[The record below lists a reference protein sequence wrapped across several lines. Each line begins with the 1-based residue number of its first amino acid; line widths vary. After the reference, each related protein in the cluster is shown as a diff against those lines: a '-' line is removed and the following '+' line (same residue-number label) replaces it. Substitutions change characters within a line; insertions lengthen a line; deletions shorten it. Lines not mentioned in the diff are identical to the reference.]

1 LTQQNFFLR
10 IIEILIRS
18 NFYSFIFARI
28 FFKILFTK
36 YIYDTDFKILK
47 ILRNNNY
54 FNDRKIPIIDI
65 GANDGISY
73 KFIRNFLKKNLV
85 YSFEPLKSNF
95 KKLIKI
101 KKKDENYK
109 IVNCGLSNETIFKK
123 IFIPYFK
130 NYELSYFASLNKQ
143 ASILRLKNSL
153 FIKNLLNKIKFRSE
167 FIKIKKLDNFFLK
180 PNFIKIDIEGHEYEC
195 ILGSIRTIK
204 KSKPILLIEYNPK
217 INKKIYNILKKIGY
231 KTYYYDGKNDCI
243 KLHKNKKV
251 FNIIYVHN
259 NNFKYTINNDNY
271 KTQS

>member
-28 FFKILFTK
+28 FFRILFTK

-65 GANDGISY
+65 GANDGVSY
-73 KFIRNFLKKNLV
+73 KFIRNFIKKNLI

-95 KKLIKI
+95 KKLKKI
-101 KKKDENYK
+101 KKKDQNYK
-109 IVNCGLSNETIFKK
+109 ILNFGLSNKTMFKK

-143 ASILRLKNSL
+143 SSILRLKNSL

-259 NNFKYTINNDNY
+259 NNFKYTINNDHY